1 MERRHIARRCVL
13 GAGLLALS
21 AILTGCASAYARGGQ
36 AYRAGRYTDATRE
49 FEIAAARGA
58 KRLDALTGLGVSRDR
73 LGDLSGARDALQR
86 VLAESPK
93 RVEARIYLAL
103 VELERRDDPRA
114 LEELTMVRPLIRHPR
129 IAAAVERAIGAIREG
144 TSDTSRELIRASL
157 DDAVEWARELRDA
170 RERAAAYAVEPYWTI
185 YRDNPYE
192 GLP

>member
-1 MERRHIARRCVL
+1 MQRRHIARLCVL

-58 KRLDALTGLGVSRDR
+58 KRLDALTGLGVSRYR
-73 LGDLSGARDALQR
+73 LGDLSGAREALQR

-93 RVEARIYLAL
+93 RVEARIYFAL
-103 VELERRDDPRA
+103 
-114 LEELTMVRPLIRHPR
+114 
-129 IAAAVERAIGAIREG
+129 REG